1 MEKYINRNSV
11 YVKKSSQENMILNY
25 IEEHGCITNYDAIYK
40 LGITQAPARI
50 FGLKKRGI
58 KIETRKKEIINRYN
72 ETIKVV
78 EYYIK
83 NEGEKAV
90 WIKYF

>member
-11 YVKKSSQENMILNY
+11 YVKTGSQENMILDY
-25 IEEHGCITNYDAIYK
+25 IKKHGCITTYEAIYK

-50 FGLKKRGI
+50 FGLKRRGI
-58 KIETRKKEIINRYN
+58 KIETRKKEIVNKYN
-72 ETIKVV
+72 ETKKVV

-83 NEGEKAV
+83 EEGEAV
-90 WIKYF
+90 WIK